1 MLQAQPTMIN
11 SYRRAKARCKIQTM
25 NQGVKD
31 LIEVSRR
38 YGSNKEYV
46 IAGGGNTSYKDDKHL
61 WIKASGVNL
70 STIDENGFCVLARGK
85 LNDVPKQTYS
95 EDSATREEQVKNA
108 LMNSCMNPE
117 SGLRPSVETSLHNL
131 FSYHF
136 VVHTHSTLVNGLM
149 CSRQAAEKTHEIFG
163 AEVLYVP
170 YSDPGFVLFKIIA
183 EQIAAYNQ
191 KFGHDPKI
199 VLIQNHG
206 IFVAADTVD
215 EIDALYADVKSKL
228 ESTFSTFP
236 ASEEMNVSSKIIEA
250 LPAVRMLLSD
260 EKTKTAT
267 AFNSSWINGFIGS
280 EEAFQNGIS
289 RPFNPD
295 QMVYC
300 GSEYL
305 FISDTASV
313 DSIISEVKE
322 KVAAFKARKG
332 NAPKV
337 VFIQNEGAIVAEDSP
352 ASVEYLKDIVN
363 DFCRISALSEN
374 FGGQHPLTDEQV
386 AFIENWEVENY
397 RKKVSLGGKP
407 QGRVENKI
415 VVVTGAAQG
424 FGAGIAEILYSE
436 GANIVVADMNEEK
449 GKEFA
454 DQLNKSGSK
463 NKACFIPVNVADGNS
478 VKAMVKETV
487 LRFGGL
493 DVMISNAGILR
504 AGSLDEMDQETFE
517 LMTKVNYTG
526 YFLCAKHAK
535 PVMRLQ
541 HAVKPDHFMDIIQI
555 NSKSGLKGSNK
566 NFAYAGGKFGGIGLT
581 QSFALELMPFNIKV
595 NSICPGNFFDGPLW
609 SDPQNG
615 LFVQYLKA
623 GKVPGAK
630 TIGDVKAFYEAQVPA
645 GRGCTALDVAKAI
658 FYVIEQAYETG
669 QAVPV
674 TGGQNMLK

>member
-1 MLQAQPTMIN
+1 
-11 SYRRAKARCKIQTM
+11 M

-31 LIEVSRR
+31 LIEVSRA
-38 YGSNKEYV
+38 YGSKKEYV

-61 WIKASGVNL
+61 WIKASGVSL
-70 STIDENGFCVLARGK
+70 STIGENGFCVLDRQK
-85 LNDVPKQTYS
+85 LNDIPKQTFS

-108 LMNSCMNPE
+108 LMNSRVNPE
-117 SGLRPSVETSLHNL
+117 NGLRPSVETSLHNL
-131 FSYHF
+131 FSYNF
-136 VVHTHSTLVNGLM
+136 VVHTHMTLVNGLM
-149 CSRQAAEKTHEIFG
+149 CSRQAAEKSLEIFG
-163 AEVLYVP
+163 EKVLYVP
-170 YSDPGFVLFKIIA
+170 YSDPGFVLFKLIS
-183 EQIAAYNQ
+183 EQIAKYNT
-191 KFGHDPKI
+191 KFGHDPKV

-206 IFVAADTVD
+206 IFVAADTVE
-215 EIDALYADVKSKL
+215 EIDALYADVKTKL
-228 ESTFSTFP
+228 KNTFTSFP
-236 ASEEMNVSSKIIEA
+236 TSEEIPVSSTVVEV
-250 LPAVRMLLSD
+250 LPAIRMLLSGD
-260 EKTKTAT
+260 KIKTAT
-267 AFNSSWINGFIGS
+267 AFNSSWVSRFISS
-280 EEAFQNGIS
+280 EEVFSKGIAN
-289 RPFNPD
+289 PFNPD

-305 FISDTASV
+305 FIANNSSAEA
-313 DSIISEVKE
+313 IIAEAKE
-322 KVAAFKARKG
+322 KIAEFKARKD

-337 VFIQNEGAIVAEDSP
+337 VFIQNEGVIVAEDSP
-352 ASVEYLKDIVN
+352 ASMEYLKDIVN
-363 DFCRISALSEN
+363 DFCQISTLSEN
-374 FGGQHPLTDEQV
+374 FGGQHPLTAEQV

-415 VVVTGAAQG
+415 IVVTGAAQG
-424 FGAGIAEILYSE
+424 FGAGIAEILFRE

-449 GKEFA
+449 GHEFA
-454 DQLNKSGSK
+454 DQLNAGKSK
-463 NKACFIPVNVADGNS
+463 NRAHFIKVNVSDGDS
-478 VKAMVKETV
+478 VKAMIDATV

-526 YFLCAKHAK
+526 YFLCAKNSK
-535 PVMRLQ
+535 PVMRMQ
-541 HAVKPDHFMDIIQI
+541 HSIKPDHFMDIIQI

-581 QSFALELMPFNIKV
+581 QSFALELMPYKIKV

-615 LFVQYLKA
+615 LFVQYLNT

-630 TIGDVKAFYEAQVPA
+630 TLEDVKAFYEAQVPA

-658 FYVIEQAYETG
+658 FYVIEQEYETG

-674 TGGQNMLK
+674 TGGQNMLR